1 MKKPAIGRLSAAFAL
16 LFVFLT
22 IFYVGFLFTSP
33 RTVTNLLYCCSHRL
47 SPESMARTYCVIV
60 PLHPDKRTHG
70 GFYVR
75 LPKHLKFDGEE
86 WECGLHGLVYRHV
99 WPPALVEADTHMEL
113 HLENGEKYRL
123 PVDLDANLT
132 PEKLREA
139 ISKAG
144 EHALDR
150 YFNPPSTSPPPEL
163 VLTTTY
169 DGSTS
174 PPRPKRE
181 GTFILLP

>member
-1 MKKPAIGRLSAAFAL
+1 
-16 LFVFLT
+16 
-22 IFYVGFLFTSP
+22 
-33 RTVTNLLYCCSHRL
+33 
-47 SPESMARTYCVIV
+47 MARTYCVIV

-75 LPKHLKFDGEE
+75 LPKHLKFDGED

-139 ISKAG
+139 IAKAG

-181 GTFILLP
+181 GTFILWPY